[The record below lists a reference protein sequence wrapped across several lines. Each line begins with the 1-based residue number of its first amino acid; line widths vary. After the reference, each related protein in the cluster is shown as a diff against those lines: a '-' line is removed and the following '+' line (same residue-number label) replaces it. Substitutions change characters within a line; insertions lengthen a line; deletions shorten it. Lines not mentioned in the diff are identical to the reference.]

1 MIVAEGGG
9 FPKTVSAL
17 RKIRGIGDYTA
28 GAIASIAFEEV
39 GSFWIF
45 LFFFCLISPKH
56 HYSRFTISGG
66 ASG

>member
-9 FPKTVSAL
+9 FPKTVSEL

-39 GSFWIF
+39 RSLWIF
-45 LFFFCLISPKH
+45 FFDQLPALLKIFNI
-56 HYSRFTISGG
+56 R
-66 ASG
+66 